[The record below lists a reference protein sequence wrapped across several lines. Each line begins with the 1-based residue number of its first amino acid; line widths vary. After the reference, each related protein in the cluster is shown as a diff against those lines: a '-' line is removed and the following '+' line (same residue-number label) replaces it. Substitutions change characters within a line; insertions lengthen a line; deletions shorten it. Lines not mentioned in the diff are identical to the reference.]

1 MWFGVTPRT
10 TTEKTYVR
18 KEIGLR
24 AQNTITI
31 LDPIVNAIEGGA
43 ISPFDEH
50 ENLHSDNE

>member
-10 TTEKTYVR
+10 STEKTYIR

-24 AQNTITI
+24 AQNTLTI

-43 ISPFDEH
+43 IAPFDEH
-50 ENLHSDNE
+50 EKLHSDNE